1 MHRFFVTRLADISCR
16 FPRTV
21 LALTL
26 LVTVMATG
34 FAATHFQ
41 ITTDTATLISPKV
54 TYRVNEDKFAEAF
67 PSAGD
72 ATLVVVEGQTPELA
86 EAGAARLAERLAQD
100 KKHFVDVSRPDGGD
114 FFAREGILFGKLE
127 DVQDTTKQMISAQP
141 FLGPLASDPSLRGID
156 NALNTM
162 LMGITRNMASL
173 DQLQTPIRSINAA
186 LTDQMNGKP
195 TWFSWQRLF
204 SAHNPSMQ
212 PPLKRLILARPILNL
227 SALMPGLEASE
238 AIHKAA
244 ADLQLDAAHGVNIRL
259 TGAVPLSDE
268 EFASLA
274 DKIWLVAGAMIGAML
289 ITLWLA
295 VRSPAIVAAIMM
307 TTIAGLI
314 VTAAVGLITVGRF
327 NLISVAF
334 IPLFVGLGVD
344 FGIQL
349 SVRFLA
355 ELETEP
361 NPQKALI
368 NAANALGH
376 SLLLA
381 AGAVCL
387 GFLSFLPTAYIGI
400 SELGL
405 IAGVGILIAL
415 LFSITMMPA
424 LLMLF
429 RPKPPRH
436 HVGWRNLAP
445 VDRFLVRE
453 RRWVIGSFLGLTLIS
468 IISLP
473 WVQFDFNPLHLRNP
487 KGEAMATLLSLM
499 KDPNQTP
506 NTIDIVA
513 PDTKTAADWVSRLS
527 KLPEVAQAV
536 TIDSFV
542 PQDQAPKLAVISDA
556 SIILDST
563 INPIETLPAP
573 SDAEVTLS
581 LRQTATSLRE
591 AAGTGTAEAATD
603 ARHLADSLDR
613 LAASSPDMRQAANQ
627 LFSMPLEVMLNQM
640 RAMLQAEAVDRE
652 GLPQNLKNDWIAKD
666 GRIRI
671 EVFPSGD
678 SNDNKNLIRFA
689 KAVQQIVPSASGM
702 PISTQAAA
710 YTIAKAF
717 IQAGILAFITVCLLL
732 FLVLRNIREVAFTLA
747 PIILSIFL
755 TLASCVLIRQPI
767 NFANIIAFPL
777 LFGVGVAFHIYFVM
791 AWRHGERNLLQ
802 SSLAHAVF
810 FSAMATGTAFGSLW
824 LSSHPGTASMGKI
837 LMLSLV
843 WTLICALI
851 FEPALLGSKENKAKE
866 ASKSTDKA

>member
-1 MHRFFVTRLADISCR
+1 MHRFLVTRLAGISCR
-16 FPRTV
+16 FPLPV
-21 LALTL
+21 LAFTLFLTL
-26 LVTVMATG
+26 VSAY
-34 FAATHFQ
+34 FAASHFA
-41 ITTDTATLISPKV
+41 INTDTATLISPKV
-54 TYRVNEDKFAEAF
+54 TYRVNEDRFADAF
-67 PSAGD
+67 PSTGGT
-72 ATLVVVEGQTPELA
+72 TLIVVEGQTPELA
-86 EAGAARLAERLAQD
+86 ESAAARLSEKLGQD
-100 KKHFVDVSRPDGGD
+100 KKHFLTVTRPDGGE
-114 FFAREGILFGKLE
+114 FFAREGILFGQLP
-127 DVQDTTKQMISAQP
+127 DVQDTMQQLISAQP
-141 FLGPLASDPSLRGID
+141 FLGPLASDPSLRGIN

-162 LMGITRNMASL
+162 LMGVNRHMANL
-173 DQLQTPIRSINAA
+173 DQIQTPIRSIDKAIR
-186 LTDQMNGKP
+186 DQLSGKQ
-195 TWFSWQRLF
+195 TWFSWQLLF
-204 SAHNPSMQ
+204 SSKNPALK
-212 PPLKRLILARPILNL
+212 PPLKRLILAQPVLDL
-227 SALMPGLEASE
+227 SALMPGIEASN

-244 ADLQLDAAHGVNIRL
+244 SDLKLDADHGVDIRL
-259 TGAVPLSDE
+259 TGSVPLADE

-295 VRSPAIVAAIMM
+295 VRSPSIVAAIML

-361 NPQKALI
+361 NQPTALL

-400 SELGL
+400 SELGM

-415 LFSITMMPA
+415 FFSVTMLPA
-424 LLMLF
+424 FLMLF
-429 RPKPPRH
+429 RPRPPRH
-436 HVGWRNLAP
+436 HVGWRNMAP
-445 VDRFLVRE
+445 VDHFLVKE

-468 IISLP
+468 IILLP

-487 KGEAMATLLSLM
+487 KGEAMSTLLSLM

-513 PDTKTAADWVSRLS
+513 PNSKTAEDWVKRLS
-527 KLPEVAQAV
+527 KLPEVDQVV

-542 PQDQAPKLAVISDA
+542 PTNQEPKLAVISDA
-556 SIILDST
+556 NMILDPT
-563 INPIETLPAP
+563 VNPIETQAAP
-573 SDAEVTLS
+573 SDEEVQLS

-591 AAGTGTAEAATD
+591 AAGTSTQASASD
-603 ARHLADSLDR
+603 ARSLADSLDS
-613 LAASSPDMRQAANQ
+613 LARSSAATRQATNEM
-627 LFSMPLEVMLNQM
+627 FCMPLAVMLDQM
-640 RAMLQAEAVDRE
+640 RAMLQAEAVTPE
-652 GLPQNLKNDWIAKD
+652 ALPQTLKEGWTTKD

-678 SNDNKNLIRFA
+678 SNNNENLIRFA
-689 KAVQQIVPSASGM
+689 KAVQKIVPTASGM

-717 IQAGILAFITVCLLL
+717 IEAGILAFITVCLLL
-732 FLVLRNIREVAFTLA
+732 FIVLRNIREVAFTLA

-755 TLASCVLIRQPI
+755 TLASCVIINQPI

-791 AWRHGERNLLQ
+791 AWRNGERNLLQ

-837 LMLSLV
+837 LMISLV

-851 FEPALLGSKENKAKE
+851 FEPALLGNKENKAKE
-866 ASKSTDKA
+866 EGKA